1 MTQGLEARERM
12 LATGNRWGKS
22 TVSAVRALHHATFRL
37 RERRF
42 AGYPDYVVCC
52 VSITQDQAR
61 IVWREALRLAKESRY
76 LRGMI
81 RRVKRTPFPLIEFTN
96 GAQIWA
102 RSTERPDFL
111 WGHRFDF
118 VVFDEPAF
126 ERHPE
131 ETLSLLRTRV
141 VDRNGCIDFVGTP
154 NFRNWYYR
162 QFMKGVRCAACLA
175 GEHTDCELA
184 GSCDSPRYYSQGGST
199 AENPYVSERALR
211 RLAAHMTERQR
222 LTHLEGQFL
231 DNEGAVFPQEELAA
245 AVDPSLRLEGP
256 REGVS
261 YVSGWD
267 IAVKR
272 DWTVGVTLALEG
284 GTLRLVDFVRMGRCP
299 WAAVYGKIREV
310 HARYRSLTV
319 IDSTGVGD
327 PVVEELSDIGAVGFS
342 FAAGGGKS
350 KTQLLLNLASN
361 LGRLR
366 MPLIPELVEELSF
379 YEWDDRGLRT
389 DCVMALALAVWGATR
404 LPGPAALELWEV

>member
-1 MTQGLEARERM
+1 M

-22 TVSAVRALHHATFRL
+22 TVAAVRALHHATFRV
-37 RERRF
+37 RERQFRNC
-42 AGYPDYVVCC
+42 PDYVVCC
-52 VSITQDQAR
+52 VSITLDQAC
-61 IVWREALRLAKESRY
+61 IVWREALRLAKESPY
-76 LRGMI
+76 LRGMLKG
-81 RRVKRTPFPLIEFTN
+81 VKRTPFPLIELAG

-102 RSTERPDFL
+102 RSTDCPDHL

-126 ERHPE
+126 EKRPD
-131 ETLSLLRTRV
+131 ETVPLLRTRV
-141 VDRNGCIDFVGTP
+141 MDRNGCIDFVGTP
-154 NFRNWYYR
+154 NFRNWYYG
-162 QFMKGVRCAACLA
+162 QFSKGLHCAACAA
-175 GEHTDCELA
+175 GEAPDCELR

-199 AENPYVSERALR
+199 TENPYISGRGLA
-211 RLAAHMTERQR
+211 RLSAHMTERQR
-222 LTHLEGQFL
+222 LTHLEGAFL

-245 AVDPSLRLEGP
+245 AVDPSLKLEGP
-256 REGVS
+256 ADCVS

-284 GTLRLVDFVRMGRCP
+284 KSLRVVDFVRLNRCP
-299 WAAVYGKIREV
+299 WAAVYGKVREV
-310 HARYRSLTV
+310 HSKYHPLCV
-319 IDSTGVGD
+319 VDSTGVGD

-342 FAAGGGKS
+342 FAASGGKS

-404 LPGPAALELWEV
+404 LPGRAALELWEV